1 MLGAFVSALGAFFSL
16 QDRAPASRH
25 VVSNAY
31 AYAHT
36 APEAGFD
43 VAEFPGVRAWLRRV
57 EQQPGFVNDLAPYPA
72 NAAPGAGKSAYD

>member
-1 MLGAFVSALGAFFSL
+1 MLDEHLGERTFLVAERYTIADIS
-16 QDRAPASRH
+16 
-25 VVSNAY
+25 VY